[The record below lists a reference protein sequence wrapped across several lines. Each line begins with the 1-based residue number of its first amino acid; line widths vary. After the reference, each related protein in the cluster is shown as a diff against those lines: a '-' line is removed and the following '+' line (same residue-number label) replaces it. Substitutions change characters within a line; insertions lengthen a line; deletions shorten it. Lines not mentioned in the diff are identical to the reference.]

1 MKRVVLLNRVST
13 STQST
18 ERQLRDLTEV
28 CDSKSWNIVNVFDE
42 VGSGYKTNEDREV
55 LNQMID
61 YCKTNKVDMIVV
73 SELSRL
79 GRCTSQVLSL
89 INKLNDNEISLYIQM
104 NNIET
109 LDDDKK
115 PNPLTMFMLSIL
127 SSVNNMEKSITLDRM
142 NSGRENYIKNGGK
155 IGRKVGSTI
164 SKEDK
169 LKQHQDVIEYLN
181 KGYKY
186 DDIVKLTGKSLST
199 IQRVKKLVNNVSLI

>member
-79 GRCTSQVLSL
+79 GRKTSEVLSL

>member
-13 STQST
+13 TTQST
-18 ERQLRDLTEV
+18 ERQLRDLTEL
-28 CDSKSWNIVNVFDE
+28 CNNKSWDIVRVFDE

-55 LNQMID
+55 LNEMID
-61 YCKTNKVDMIVV
+61 YCKTNKVDMVVV

-79 GRCTSQVLSL
+79 GRNTSEVLSL

-127 SSVNNMEKSITLDRM
+127 SSVNQMEKNITLNRM
-142 NSGRENYIKNGGK
+142 NSGRENYIKNGGRV
-155 IGRKVGSTI
+155 GRKVGSTI

-169 LKQHQDVIEYLN
+169 LKQHQDVVEYLN

-186 DDIVKLTGKSLST
+186 DDIVKLTDKSLST
-199 IQRVKKLVNNVSLI
+199 IQRVKKLVNS

>member
-13 STQST
+13 TTQST

-28 CDSKSWNIVNVFDE
+28 CNNKSWDIVRVFDE

-55 LNQMID
+55 LNEMID
-61 YCKTNKVDMIVV
+61 YCKTNKVDMVVV

-79 GRCTSQVLSL
+79 GRNTSEVLSL

-127 SSVNNMEKSITLDRM
+127 SSVNQMEKNITLNRM
-142 NSGRENYIKNGGK
+142 NSGRENYIKNGGRV
-155 IGRKVGSTI
+155 GRKVGSTI

-169 LKQHQDVIEYLN
+169 LKQHQDVVEYLN

-186 DDIVKLTGKSLST
+186 DDIVKLTDKSLST
-199 IQRVKKLVNNVSLI
+199 IQRVKKLVNS